1 MYIIFVYNFK
11 CAQMALYKILK
22 VLRQS
27 LGIKSHRRMMK
38 NASYFTLKPFSI
50 LKIFKCLSCL
60 LGHVEK
66 RLD

>member
-1 MYIIFVYNFK
+1 MCTNGTVQNIK
-11 CAQMALYKILK
+11 GALS

>member
-1 MYIIFVYNFK
+1 MCTNGTVQNIK
-11 CAQMALYKILK
+11 GALS

-27 LGIKSHRRMMK
+27 LGIKSHWTMMK

-50 LKIFKCLSCL
+50 LKTFKCLSCL